1 MSNSGVFGAMYTA
14 LTRPCHVS
22 PSAPGVPLVGTA
34 VVAIEP
40 GTSLTSGAGSTCTA
54 SLLSG
59 MFCRYESSAPTLTPA
74 MLFDSES
81 P

>member
-1 MSNSGVFGAMYTA
+1 M
-14 LTRPCHVS
+14 S

-40 GTSLTSGAGSTCTA
+40 GDELGTSGAGSTCTG
-54 SLLSG
+54 SLTSG

-74 MLFDSES
+74 MLFDSVR

>member
-1 MSNSGVFGAMYTA
+1 M
-14 LTRPCHVS
+14 VS

-40 GTSLTSGAGSTCTA
+40 GTSGTNAAGSTCTG
-54 SLLSG
+54 SLASG

-74 MLFDSES
+74 MLFASVM